1 MIRPLFN
8 VSQDENFI
16 YIEATVKYVK
26 ISDFEYFIENN
37 NFRFT
42 LKPYYLNINLPKNL
56 NSESK
61 QNTFT
66 YEPENQKLICKIEK
80 LNQGENFENLQF
92 ISTLYEI

>member
-26 ISDFEYFIENN
+26 ISEFEYFIENN

-42 LKPYYLNINLPKNL
+42 LKPYYLNINLPGKL
-56 NSESK
+56 NSESIHLHM
-61 QNTFT
+61 
-66 YEPENQKLICKIEK
+66 NQRIK
-80 LNQGENFENLQF
+80 NL
-92 ISTLYEI
+92 SAK